1 MKKFLRIHRC
11 LKHSESAE
19 KVYSAIIRLFPRAFV
34 NIRLLSLPLCLPW
47 KLTMKKGFST
57 IRLQALRKVLISGGA
72 QSIKYKSSQCEISST
87 NQFSHKGKRN
97 ARIAKLRIF
106 CFKAVQS
113 TGVASSYFIVSWAQ
127 IIKIKMYVKLLKSK
141 CMWVEM
147 IKIKMYLKLL
157 KSKCM

>member
-1 MKKFLRIHRC
+1 MSQTLRIHR
-11 LKHSESAE
+11 KS
-19 KVYSAIIRLFPRAFV
+19 
-34 NIRLLSLPLCLPW
+34 LLSHHPAFSTGICQHQTAFPSTLPS
-47 KLTMKKGFST
+47 MEIDDEEGFST
-57 IRLQALRKVLISGGA
+57 IRLQALRKVLINGKA
-72 QSIKYKSSQCEISST
+72 KSIKYKSSQCEISST

-113 TGVASSYFIVSWAQ
+113 TGVASSYFKVSWAQ